1 MPPGLQRGDSVG
13 QGERLQKVLAAAGI
27 GSRRQCEELIR
38 AGRIEI
44 DRQVVTELGTR
55 VDPADHEI
63 RVDGQPIPRPEL
75 VYYAVNKPSGVVST
89 AHDPS
94 GRPRVVDLV
103 PGDRARLFPVG
114 RLDLYSEGLILLTND
129 GELANRLTHPR
140 YGVAKTYRVQVAGEP
155 GPEILDKLR
164 RGVYLAE
171 GMARVDS
178 VEVKTHHGKST
189 ILEIV
194 LSEGRNR
201 EIRRILAKVG
211 HKVMRLT
218 RLAVGPVRI
227 GNLGSG
233 EYRRLTRTE
242 VDALRKSTRSGG
254 S

>member
-1 MPPGLQRGDSVG
+1 VG

-38 AGRIEI
+38 SGRIEI
-44 DRQVVTELGTR
+44 DREVVTELGTR
-55 VDPADHEI
+55 VDPAEHEI
-63 RVDGQPIPRPEL
+63 RVDGEAIARPEL
-75 VYYAVNKPSGVVST
+75 VYYAVHKPAGVVST
-89 AHDPS
+89 ARDPS

-103 PGDRARLFPVG
+103 PGDRDRLFPVG

-129 GELANRLTHPR
+129 GELTNRLTHPR
-140 YGVAKTYRVQVAGEP
+140 YGVAKTYRAQVAGEP
-155 GPEILDKLR
+155 GPEVLDKLR

-178 VEVKTHHGKST
+178 VEVKSRQGKST

-227 GNLGSG
+227 GKLAPG
-233 EYRRLTRTE
+233 EYRRLTRAE
-242 VDALRKSTRSGG
+242 VDALRKSARSGG